1 MRLNCIDL
9 ASLSCQQALHF
20 ERRERARVNG
30 EAARGGG
37 KGELSFVS
45 PPRALASPFARGRF
59 SSDFS
64 RLPQVESLLVGYARL
79 TPEKETKK
87 N

>member
-9 ASLSCQQALHF
+9 GSLSWQQALHF

-45 PPRALASPFARGRF
+45 PPRLPRGRL

-64 RLPQVESLLVGYARL
+64 RLSQVESLLVGYARL